1 MELQLK
7 VQKPAEKTKRKQRT
21 NNLPPN
27 IFRGLEVK
35 KDTIDVLKAKGHHKR

>member
-7 VQKPAEKTKRKQRT
+7 VQKPAKKTERKQRT
-21 NNLPPN
+21 NNVPPN

-35 KDTIDVLKAKGHHKR
+35 KKIRLMF

>member
-35 KDTIDVLKAKGHHKR
+35 KRYD